1 MIDSTTFLDKDGN
14 ALNYLTQWDINQ
26 TIVIPLESFSLTKT
40 PEVHFCNSASDTAL
54 IVEPTVE
61 NESKKIYAK
70 IPNILLTQSLP
81 LDVYVYYIDDSD
93 DTSMKTVRYIRIPV
107 NKRKKPDDYHYQES
121 GEIVYNTER
130 IKKLENA
137 ISNIDG
143 GIGVYRAYLE
153 NGARGKNL
161 MHFSDGTTS
170 EKFIGKELRFLEY
183 CGQRYNIDNETG
195 ELSIIGRQTNGDG
208 GILYGTW
215 VNTSGEQT
223 PLDRYVLN
231 TGELLSTN
239 SDDGTTISIGR
250 IVYKVSRTPKITISL
265 VGFED
270 INSNSI
276 IQLYDLLVKSG
287 TSYNPNGI
295 TFSDAR
301 CEASGALSVSGGSD
315 SKATGT
321 ASFAF
326 GQNTTASGWFAI
338 ALGAQSNSTASY
350 AISIGT
356 NCSATAENS
365 IAIGTGSSVNSSQ
378 SISMNGGT
386 VSANAP
392 RSISFGGIVNSACSV
407 AFFTNTVGDEN
418 DKSQIY
424 CYAEGFGT
432 IAKGMYNHTEGNQ
445 TQTTK
450 TAIFSHAEG
459 NRTKTEGESSHV
471 EGDRGYIGSTGYGGH
486 AEGLSCEVYSHG
498 GHAEGCQT
506 KSGFKPEEEK
516 NPPEDMGNHAEG
528 NKTIA
533 QGTGAHAEGIST
545 KAQGYGAHAEGIGTV
560 AYGYYSHAAGQYTTT
575 SKQGQYA
582 IGKYNND
589 GNNTNYDYVFMIG
602 NGTGEEARS
611 NAIAI
616 DWQGKIY
623 VNNSD
628 TGVDILDLLNR
639 VKALEEALDGL
650 KLKKTTTSEYDSLET
665 KDDNT
670 VYFCTE

>member
-14 ALNYLTQWDINQ
+14 VLNYLTQWDINQ
-26 TIVIPLESFSLTKT
+26 TIVIPLENFSLTKT

-121 GEIVYNTER
+121 GEIIYNTER

-239 SDDGTTISIGR
+239 SDEDTTISIGR
-250 IVYKVSRTPKITISL
+250 IVYKVSKTPKITISL

-270 INSNSI
+270 VNSDST
-276 IQLYDLLVKSG
+276 IQLSDLLVKSG
-287 TSYNPNGI
+287 TESNPNGI
-295 TFSDAR
+295 ALSDAG
-301 CEASGALSVSGGSD
+301 CEASGVSSVSGGMG
-315 SKATGT
+315 SKAT
-321 ASFAF
+321 AASSFAF
-326 GQNTTASGWFAI
+326 GQGATASGEGAI
-338 ALGAQSNSTASY
+338 ALGQGATASG
-350 AISIGT
+350 IG
-356 NCSATAENS
+356 A
-365 IAIGTGSSVNSSQ
+365 IAIGTGSSINSMN
-378 SISMNGGT
+378 SISMNGGI
-386 VSANAP
+386 VSGLNAQ
-392 RSISFGGIVNSACSV
+392 RSISFGGTVNSACSI
-407 AFFTNTVGDEN
+407 AFYSNIAGDAN
-418 DKSQIY
+418 DNSQAF
-424 CYAEGFGT
+424 CYAEGNNT
-432 IAKGMYNHTEGNQ
+432 IAKGTYNHTEGRE

-450 TAIFSHAEG
+450 TATCSHAEG
-459 NRTKTEGESSHV
+459 YQTKTEGTSSHV
-471 EGDRGYIGSTGYGGH
+471 EGHAGYIGSTGYGGH
-486 AEGLSCEVYSHG
+486 AEGIRCEVYSQG

-506 KSGFKPEEEK
+506 KSGFKQGEEK
-516 NPPEDMGNHAEG
+516 NPPEDIGSHAEG
-528 NKTIA
+528 SGTIA
-533 QGTGAHAEGIST
+533 QGTGAHAEGIMT
-545 KAQGYGAHAEGIGTV
+545 KTQGYGAHAEGIGTV
-560 AYGYYSHAAGQYTTT
+560 AYGYYSHAAGQYTIT

-602 NGTGEEARS
+602 NGTGEKKRS

-628 TGVDILDLLNR
+628 TGVDVLDLLNR
-639 VKALEEALDGL
+639 VKVLEAALDGL
-650 KLKKTTTSEYDSLET
+650 KLKKTTTSEYDSLES
-665 KDDNT
+665 KDNNT

>member
-14 ALNYLTQWDINQ
+14 VLNYLTQWDINQ

-40 PEVHFCNSASDTAL
+40 PEVHFCNGASDTAL

-81 LDVYVYYIDDSD
+81 LDVYVYYIDDLD

-231 TGELLSTN
+231 TGELLSTKL
-239 SDDGTTISIGR
+239 DDGTTISIGR

-276 IQLYDLLVKSG
+276 IQLSDLLVKSG
-287 TSYNPNGI
+287 TPYNPNGI
-295 TFSDAR
+295 TFSDAG
-301 CEASGALSVSGGSD
+301 CEASGASSVSGGMG
-315 SKATGT
+315 SKATG
-321 ASFAF
+321 ASSFAF
-326 GQNTTASGWFAI
+326 GQGATASGECAI
-338 ALGAQSNSTASY
+338 AFGQEATASGKC
-350 AISIGT
+350 A
-356 NCSATAENS
+356 
-365 IAIGTGSSVNSSQ
+365 IAIGTGSSVDSMY
-378 SISMNGGT
+378 SISMNGGI
-386 VSANAP
+386 VSGLNAQ
-392 RSISFGGIVNSACSV
+392 RSISFGGTVNSANSV
-407 AFFTNTVGDEN
+407 AFYSNIVGDEN
-418 DKSQIY
+418 DNSQAY
-424 CYAEGFGT
+424 CYAEGYKT
-432 IAKGMYNHTEGNQ
+432 IARGTYNHTEGRE

-450 TAIFSHAEG
+450 TANHSHAEG
-459 NRTKTEGESSHV
+459 YETKTEGASSHV
-471 EGDRGYIGSTGYGGH
+471 EGHAGYIGGTGYGGH
-486 AEGLSCEVYSHG
+486 AEGLFCKVYSQG
-498 GHAEGCQT
+498 GHAEGWKT
-506 KSGFKPEEEK
+506 ISGCPLEQNESISK
-516 NPPEDMGNHAEG
+516 NCYGAHAEG
-528 NKTIA
+528 SSTRA
-533 QGTGAHAEGIST
+533 RYTGAHAEGVST
-545 KAQGYGAHAEGIGTV
+545 TALGYAAHAEGEG
-560 AYGYYSHAAGQYTTT
+560 ALASGDHSHAAGQYTIA
-575 SKQGQYA
+575 SKQCQYA

-639 VKALEEALDGL
+639 VKALEAAVS
-650 KLKKTTTSEYDSLET
+650 KLS
-665 KDDNT
+665 
-670 VYFCTE
+670 